1 MINSAVPQLS
11 AGLMMYRFRDS
22 VLEVFLVHPG
32 GPFWAAK
39 DEGAWSIP
47 KGLIEPG
54 EDNFAAAK
62 REFEE
67 ETSIPSS
74 EPFLGLGEI
83 RQKSG
88 KRILAW
94 AFERSG
100 EAPSIKSNSFT
111 IEWPPRSGLKMEYP
125 EIDKGEFFA
134 LPEARRKINQAQ
146 AAFLDRLEIEVTR

>member
-1 MINSAVPQLS
+1 
-11 AGLMMYRFRDS
+11 MYRFHGS

-54 EDNFAAAK
+54 EDHFAAAK

-67 ETSIPSS
+67 ETSIPAS
-74 EPFLGLGEI
+74 EPFLDLGEI

-94 AFERSG
+94 AFEWRG
-100 EAPSIKSNSFT
+100 EAPPVKSNLFT
-111 IEWPPRSGLKMEYP
+111 IEWPPRSGLKNDFP
-125 EIDKGEFFA
+125 EIDKGGFFA
-134 LPEARRKINQAQ
+134 LPEARRKINKSQGE
-146 AAFLDRLEIEVTR
+146 FLDRLETKLARRLGISTEL

>member
-1 MINSAVPQLS
+1 
-11 AGLMMYRFRDS
+11 MYRFRDS

-47 KGLIEPG
+47 KGLIDPG
-54 EDNFAAAK
+54 EDSFAAAK

-67 ETSIPSS
+67 ETSIPYS
-74 EPFLGLGEI
+74 EPFLVLGEI
-83 RQKSG
+83 RLKSG

-94 AFERSG
+94 AFERRG
-100 EAPSIKSNSFT
+100 DAPSVKSNLFT
-111 IEWPPRSGLKMEYP
+111 IEWPPRSGLKKDFP

-134 LPEARRKINQAQ
+134 LPVARRKINQSQ
-146 AAFLDRLEIEVTR
+146 AEFLDRLETEVTRLGAGKE

>member
-1 MINSAVPQLS
+1 
-11 AGLMMYRFRDS
+11 MYRFRDS

-47 KGLIEPG
+47 KGLIDPG
-54 EDNFAAAK
+54 EADFAAAK

-94 AFERSG
+94 AFERRG
-100 EAPSIKSNSFT
+100 DAPPVKSNLFSM
-111 IEWPPRSGLKMEYP
+111 EWPPRSGLQKDFP
-125 EIDKGEFFA
+125 EVDKGEFFA
-134 LPEARRKINQAQ
+134 LPEARRKINQSQ
-146 AAFLDRLEIEVTR
+146 AEFLDRLETEVTQRRRARRE

>member
-1 MINSAVPQLS
+1 
-11 AGLMMYRFRDS
+11 MYRFRDS

-32 GPFWAAK
+32 GPFWTAK

-47 KGLIEPG
+47 KGLIESG
-54 EDNFAAAK
+54 EDNFATAK

-67 ETSIPSS
+67 ETSIHPS
-74 EPFLGLGEI
+74 EPFIGLGEI

-88 KRILAW
+88 KRIMAW

-100 EAPSIKSNSFT
+100 DAPSIKSNSFS
-111 IEWPPRSGLKMEYP
+111 IEWPPRSGLKKDFP

-146 AAFLDRLEIEVTR
+146 AQFLDRLEVEVSQRLS

>member
-1 MINSAVPQLS
+1 
-11 AGLMMYRFRDS
+11 MYRFRDS

-54 EDNFAAAK
+54 EDALAAAK
-62 REFEE
+62 REFQE
-67 ETSIPSS
+67 ETSILSS

-94 AFERSG
+94 AFERRG
-100 EAPSIKSNSFT
+100 DAPSVKSNLFT
-111 IEWPPRSGLKMEYP
+111 MEWPPRSGLKKDFP

-134 LPEARRKINQAQ
+134 LSEARRKINRSQGE
-146 AAFLDRLEIEVTR
+146 FLDRLETEVKQRPRAWK